1 MRYKF
6 TFEKNTK
13 EDVLN
18 VSEAG
23 EIDNG
28 FAVMYEGASSLKEIQ
43 KASKA
48 GAEEFFTTLRRKNF
62 FPGTPIMTKLY
73 ESTLEFFA
81 DKSQDKIVVD
91 YEDAETLAQ
100 PQPEEEVEEVNVD
113 GLLADDDNTSDD
125 AIKEIDTEDDTPKF
139 KPEDN
144 SESED

>member
-6 TFEKNTK
+6 TFEKNAK
-13 EDVLN
+13 QDILN

-23 EIDNG
+23 QIDNN
-28 FAVMYEGASSLKEIQ
+28 FVVMYEGASSLKEIQ
-43 KASKA
+43 KASKV
-48 GAEEFFTTLRRKNF
+48 GEEEFFTKLRRKNF
-62 FPGTPIMTKLY
+62 FPSTPIMTKLY
-73 ESTLEFFA
+73 ESTIEFFA
-81 DKSQDKIVVD
+81 DKSQDKIVID

-100 PQPEEEVEEVNVD
+100 EVEEEVEEVNVN
-113 GLLADDDNTSDD
+113 GLLADDDDTSED

>member
-6 TFEKNTK
+6 TFEKNAK
-13 EDVLN
+13 QDILK

-23 EIDNG
+23 QIDNN
-28 FAVMYEGASSLKEIQ
+28 FVVMYEGASSLKEIQ

-48 GAEEFFTTLRRKNF
+48 GAEEFFTKLRRKNF
-62 FPGTPIMTKLY
+62 FPNTPIMKKLY
-73 ESTLEFFA
+73 ESTIEFFA
-81 DKSQDKIVVD
+81 DKSQDKIVID

-100 PQPEEEVEEVNVD
+100 EVEEEVEEVNVN
-113 GLLADDDNTSDD
+113 GLLADDDDTSED